1 MAWFFE
7 SQGNSGG
14 RMSVVAHKIHGH
26 GFHLVEKSLFL
37 ADKTSGV
44 ILRAAGYG
52 EAVFSALLKKEL
64 ELSGG

>member
-1 MAWFFE
+1 
-7 SQGNSGG
+7 
-14 RMSVVAHKIHGH
+14 MSVVAHKIHGH

-64 ELSGG
+64 ELSGD